1 MFCAAAGLILII
13 ATSGWCVTGDL
24 DDSGQVDIFDVNIF
38 ADNWLRVDCLSVGC
52 EGADM
57 SPPEGGDGVVDF
69 NDWSE
74 LAANWSV
81 SRPSVDVNSILDSIA
96 NEDGRTWGPNSVTG
110 LGEGQN
116 SNDNTEYALRLGDA
130 GLTDPNFGYRDILS
144 FNTSSFLE
152 EGYWIKSAKLQL
164 TKGGQSGTSPFSGWG
179 GTCMVDIASPY
190 FGDSSALEAN
200 DWQAEA
206 NAVVIATFSDPGAN
220 TVMVSSEFT
229 QEGLQYINTNPNG
242 LTQFKVHFTEMSDGD
257 SENDW
262 VSYYSG
268 EATTANR
275 PKLIICHTAPPPIA
289 EFESVY
295 GDDGRVWSDSGM
307 TVGVGADSG
316 ASDMYA
322 LRLGDYEEVAYG
334 YKSVVSFDTSSLPD
348 DCTIL
353 SACVELNYGSSG
365 GTDPFDGWGGA
376 CKIDIAN
383 PSLGTNATLE
393 ASDWETSQNVT
404 AEIATLNEPV
414 SGTVYVSSDF
424 NTAGLGQINKTGKT
438 QLRIYFEV
446 LFRRNDGQGAN
457 IKSSIPALTVVMF
470 RQVWWARSP
479 RRYGLL

>member
-1 MFCAAAGLILII
+1 MKSSQMFCAAAGLIAIL

-24 DDSGQVDIFDVNIF
+24 DGSGLVDISDVNIF
-38 ADNWLRVDCLSVGC
+38 VDNWLRNDCLSLWC

-57 SPPEGGDGVVDF
+57 WPPEEGDGVVDF

-81 SRPSVDVNSILDSIA
+81 SKVSVDVNSILDSIA
-96 NEDGRTWGPNSVTG
+96 SEDGRTWGPNSVTG
-110 LGEGQN
+110 LGQGMN
-116 SNDNTEYALRLGDA
+116 SDAGDEYALRLGDA

-144 FNTSSFLE
+144 FDTSSFLE

-164 TKGGQSGTSPFSGWG
+164 TWGGESGTSPFSGWG

-220 TVMVSSEFT
+220 TVMVSTEFT
-229 QEGLQYINTNPNG
+229 LEGLQYIDTNG
-242 LTQFKVHFTEMSDGD
+242 STQFKVHFTEMSDGD
-257 SENDW
+257 NENDW
-262 VSYYSG
+262 VSYHSG

-275 PKLIICHTAPPPIA
+275 PKLIIRHTEPPPIA
-289 EFESVY
+289 EFESVA
-295 GDDGRVWSDSGM
+295 GDDGRVYSDSNM
-307 TVGVGADSG
+307 TMGTGANSG
-316 ASDMYA
+316 ASDEYA
-322 LRLGDYEEVAYG
+322 LRLGDWETSAYG
-334 YKSVVSFDTSSLPD
+334 YKSVVSFDTNSLPD

-353 SACVELNYGSSG
+353 SASVELNRGGSG
-365 GTDPFDGWGGA
+365 GTDPFSGWGGA

-383 PSLGTNATLE
+383 PCLGSDATLE
-393 ASDWETSQNVT
+393 VSDWETSQNVT
-404 AEIATLNEPV
+404 AEIATLNEPN

-424 NTAGLGQINKTGKT
+424 SAAGLGQINKTGKT

-446 LFRRNDGQGAN
+446 LSNGDSDPDWISFYSGETTGKEPILKVQYL
-457 IKSSIPALTVVMF
+457 P
-470 RQVWWARSP
+470 
-479 RRYGLL
+479 